1 MTVQIREKTEEYE
14 RGYRAGRKSLQP
26 NWIKAEEHPPKH
38 DGIYFAVIEDEDGHC
53 SIGLYEMF
61 AGGSW
66 LVDQKR
72 KVRYWAKQSSYD
84 LPEKLLRKGIA

>member
-1 MTVQIREKTEEYE
+1 MEYSKKILAEEYE

-61 AGGSW
+61 AAGSW

-72 KVRYWAKQSSYD
+72 KVRYTETAAS
-84 LPEKLLRKGIA
+84 PAC

>member
-1 MTVQIREKTEEYE
+1 MTGQIREKAEEYE

-26 NWIKAEEHPPKH
+26 NWIKAEEHPPKQ

-72 KVRYWAKQSSYD
+72 KVRYWTEQSSYD
-84 LPEKLLRKGIA
+84 LPEELLRKGIA

>member
-38 DGIYFAVIEDEDGHC
+38 DGIYFAVIEDEDGHY

-61 AGGSW
+61 AGGSR

-72 KVRYWAKQSSYD
+72 KVRYWTEQSSYD
-84 LPEKLLRKGIA
+84 LPEELLRKGIA

>member
-38 DGIYFAVIEDEDGHC
+38 DGIYFAVIEDEDGHY

-61 AGGSW
+61 AGGSR

-72 KVRYWAKQSSYD
+72 KVRYWAEQSSYD
-84 LPEKLLRKGIA
+84 LPEELLRKGIA